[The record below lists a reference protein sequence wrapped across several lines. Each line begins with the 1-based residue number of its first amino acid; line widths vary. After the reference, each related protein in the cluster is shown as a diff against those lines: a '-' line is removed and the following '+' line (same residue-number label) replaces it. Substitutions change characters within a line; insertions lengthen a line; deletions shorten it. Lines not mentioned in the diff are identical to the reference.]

1 MTNRDVMGK
10 KCFGDLQNNHDS
22 EHLSLD
28 LCGLTVPWPGHCE
41 SRCNEHRG
49 ICVFTK
55 KCF

>member
-28 LCGLTVPWPGHCE
+28 LCGLTVPCGF
-41 SRCNEHRG
+41 
-49 ICVFTK
+49 FTWK
-55 KCF
+55 KTV